1 MEERHYIIDKGR
13 LKEIPNHKDLGNRTN
28 RRWQNWYD
36 IQSPNRE
43 DLAEALER
51 LDPHPIIMDLAL
63 NPENSPNAIYYGQ
76 DLLMEV
82 PIVSNTTTLEI
93 CYFTIIWREGT
104 LITIHS
110 FPYFEDLVTTLKRPD
125 TTHLEDTIN
134 ILYVLFDRILD
145 QQVKLEI
152 AHRDQM
158 VSQASQMA
166 DGTVEVTANDLA
178 KLRQMMER
186 IVMLAESY
194 MFLTEG
200 MNTTDIPGLRREER
214 KAYIRDL
221 IATAEIAHA
230 SASQM
235 EKRLNSLYAQFQ
247 MIRSEDSEKRLRFL
261 TILSAVNLPLMLIT
275 GIYGMNMAWLPVA
288 EQENGFYIVLAFMGI
303 VLLGELW
310 FFKAKGWF
318 D

>member
-1 MEERHYIIDKGR
+1 MEQRHYIIEKGR
-13 LKEIPNHKDLGNRTN
+13 LKEIPNHKDLGSKAN
-28 RRWQNWYD
+28 RRGQNWFD
-36 IQSPNRE
+36 FHISNRE
-43 DLAEALER
+43 ELGEALEK
-51 LDPHPIIMDLAL
+51 LDPHPIILDLAL
-63 NPENSPNAIYYGQ
+63 NPENSPNVIYYGQ

-82 PIVSNTTTLEI
+82 PIVSNPATLEV

-125 TTHLEDTIN
+125 TTNLENTIN
-134 ILYVLFDRILD
+134 ILYVLFDRVLD

-152 AHRDQM
+152 THRDQM
-158 VSQASQMA
+158 VKQARQMA
-166 DGTVEVTANDLA
+166 DGTVEVTANALA
-178 KLRQMMER
+178 KLRQTMDR

-247 MIRSEDSEKRLRFL
+247 MIRSEDSERRLRFL

-275 GIYGMNMAWLPVA
+275 GIYGMNMAWLPAA
-288 EQENGFYIVLAFMGI
+288 ERENGFYIVLAFMGL
-303 VLLGELW
+303 VLLAELW